1 MFDRREILKLGA
13 AATAG
18 TGLVAGRTGAQD
30 DETPEGTP
38 EETPTGTPTGPP
50 LETLTGDVYAIAR
63 MTGEGQD
70 PAVDTQARGA
80 TVFTVEDDGSI
91 GYDFY
96 VANIENMTM
105 AHIHLAPEGESG
117 PVVQWLYP
125 SAEATEPE
133 LIEGNLWGLP
143 VSDTITGEN
152 LTGPLEGESLEA
164 LVSEI
169 EAGEAYVNV
178 HTEQN
183 PEGEIRGQIRVV
195 TDAPTPAETV
205 TPDET
210 PEDTP
215 DGTPEGT
222 PEETPEGT
230 PEETPTPGDET
241 PTPTPEE

>member
-1 MFDRREILKLGA
+1 MLDRRDVLKLGA

-18 TGLVAGRTGAQD
+18 TSLLAGPTGAQD
-30 DETPEGTP
+30 EETP
-38 EETPTGTPTGPP
+38 EETPTGTPTEEIPF
-50 LETLTGDVYAIAR
+50 ETLTGDVYAVAR
-63 MTGEGQD
+63 MTGEGQN

-80 TVFTVEDDGSI
+80 VVFTVEDDGSI
-91 GYDFY
+91 GYEFY
-96 VANIENMTM
+96 VANIDNMTM

-133 LIEGNLWGLP
+133 LVEDNLWGLP

-152 LTGPLEGESLEA
+152 LTGPLEGESLED
-164 LVSEI
+164 LVAEI
-169 EAGEAYVNV
+169 EDGNAYVNV

-195 TDAPTPAETV
+195 MDAPTPAETATPDQ

-215 DGTPEGT
+215 EGT
-222 PEETPEGT
+222 PEDTPEDTLGDT
-230 PEETPTPGDET
+230 TTPGDET